1 MGIGFGID
9 WRYAVTGGMWLGI
22 AVVAL
27 GTGSVFSALSQS
39 LRELSRARLEEIA
52 AIRNKRGAT
61 ARVGRILDDVA
72 GHATAIALPRILAN
86 LVVVVGIVMWFTLMR
101 GVAAPTWVEGL
112 VGVLISS
119 LLLWVFGVVLPH
131 SVARHAGETTVYAWS
146 GFLRAAY
153 IVTGPLKT
161 LAGGVDEM
169 VRRLAGRTEKD
180 EAEELQEELLS
191 AVADAEDEGAFDQ
204 KERDMIEAVV
214 RMRDKTVTQIMTP
227 RTEIEAMELSNNLGV
242 VTQTIRAIGHSRIPV
257 YDGDMDHIVGVFYVK
272 DLMRWLAGENGGARG
287 GKPFE
292 LRGLLRPAMFIP
304 ESKTIR
310 ELLAE
315 LLAKRVHMAIVADE
329 YGGTAGLVTFED
341 IVEEVFG
348 DIQDEYELP
357 EETTNDVRLDTVKRQ
372 AEVDARAYIGDVNA
386 ELKALG
392 IELPESE
399 DYDTV
404 GGFVTVTLGRIPTA
418 GESFAHEG
426 TTVTVVAAE
435 PTRVTRVRLEAA
447 RSEEE
452 LKDEA
457 RAEAKG

>member
-1 MGIGFGID
+1 
-9 WRYAVTGGMWLGI
+9 
-22 AVVAL
+22 
-27 GTGSVFSALSQS
+27 
-39 LRELSRARLEEIA
+39 
-52 AIRNKRGAT
+52 
-61 ARVGRILDDVA
+61 
-72 GHATAIALPRILAN
+72 
-86 LVVVVGIVMWFTLMR
+86 
-101 GVAAPTWVEGL
+101 
-112 VGVLISS
+112 
-119 LLLWVFGVVLPH
+119 
-131 SVARHAGETTVYAWS
+131 
-146 GFLRAAY
+146 
-153 IVTGPLKT
+153 
-161 LAGGVDEM
+161 
-169 VRRLAGRTEKD
+169 
-180 EAEELQEELLS
+180 
-191 AVADAEDEGAFDQ
+191 
-204 KERDMIEAVV
+204 
-214 RMRDKTVTQIMTP
+214 
-227 RTEIEAMELSNNLGV
+227 
-242 VTQTIRAIGHSRIPV
+242 
-257 YDGDMDHIVGVFYVK
+257 MDHIVGVFYVK

-287 GKPFE
+287 GKPFD

-310 ELLAE
+310 ELLGE

-357 EETTNDVRLDTVKRQ
+357 EETTSDVRLDTVKRQ

-386 ELKALG
+386 DLKPLG

-447 RSEEE
+447 RSDEQ

>member
-1 MGIGFGID
+1 M
-9 WRYAVTGGMWLGI
+9 TGGMWLGI
-22 AVVAL
+22 SIGAL
-27 GTGSVFSALSQS
+27 GVGSTFSALTQS
-39 LRELSRARLEEIA
+39 LRELSKARLEEIA
-52 AIRNKRGAT
+52 AIRNRPKAT
-61 ARVGRILDDVA
+61 ARVGRIIDDVQ

-86 LVVVVGIVMWFTLMR
+86 LMVVVGMVMWIASLR
-101 GVAAPTWVEGL
+101 GVAAPTWVEGV

-119 LLLWVFGVVLPH
+119 LLLWVFGAVLPH
-131 SVARHAGETTVYAWS
+131 SVARHAGESTVYAWS
-146 GFLRAAY
+146 GFLRGVYVVA
-153 IVTGPLKT
+153 GPLKA
-161 LAGGVDEM
+161 LADGLDEM
-169 VRRLAGRTEKD
+169 VRRLAGKSEKD

-227 RTEIEAMELSNNLGV
+227 RTEIEAMELSNNLGL

-257 YDGDMDHIVGVFYVK
+257 YEGDLDHIVGVFYVK
-272 DLMRWLAGENGGARG
+272 DLMRWLAGENGGARS
-287 GKPFE
+287 GKAFD
-292 LRGLLRPAMFIP
+292 LKALVRPPMFIP
-304 ESKTIR
+304 ETKTIR

-357 EETTNDVRLDTVKRQ
+357 EETSNDVRLDTDKRQ

-386 ELKALG
+386 ELKPLG

-404 GGFVTVTLGRIPTA
+404 GGFVTVTLGRIPAA
-418 GESFAHEG
+418 GESFSHEG
-426 TTVTVVAAE
+426 MVVTVVAAE
-435 PTRVTRVRLEAA
+435 PTRVTRVRLAPVPNEAQA
-447 RSEEE
+447 AERSGAGASGRV
-452 LKDEA
+452 D
-457 RAEAKG
+457 

>member
-1 MGIGFGID
+1 M
-9 WRYAVTGGMWLGI
+9 TGGVWLGL

-27 GTGSVFSALSQS
+27 GVGSVFSALSQS
-39 LRELSRARLEEIA
+39 LREVSRARLEEIA
-52 AIRNKRGAT
+52 AIRNRRGST
-61 ARVGRILDDVA
+61 ARVGRILDDVQ
-72 GHATAIALPRILAN
+72 GHATSIALPRILAN
-86 LVVVVGIVMWFTLMR
+86 LAVVVGIVMWITGLR
-101 GVAAPTWVEGL
+101 GVPAPTWVEGL
-112 VGVLISS
+112 LGVLFSS

-131 SVARHAGETTVYAWS
+131 SVARHAGESTVYAWS

-153 IVTGPLKT
+153 VLTGPLKL
-161 LAGGVDEM
+161 LADGVDEM
-169 VRRLAGRTEKD
+169 VRRLAGRTEMD

-214 RMRDKTVTQIMTP
+214 RMRDKTVIQIMTP
-227 RTEIEAMELSNNLGV
+227 RTEIAAMELSNNLGV

-257 YDGDMDHIVGVFYVK
+257 YDGDLDHIVGVFYVK

-287 GKPFE
+287 GKPFD
-292 LRGLLRPAMFIP
+292 LRALLRPAMFIP

-310 ELLAE
+310 ELLGE

-341 IVEEVFG
+341 LVEEVFG

-357 EETTNDVRLDTVKRQ
+357 EDQTSEVRVDSSKRE
-372 AEVDARAYIGDVNA
+372 AEVDARAYIGDVNSD
-386 ELKALG
+386 LKPLG

-404 GGFVTVTLGRIPTA
+404 GGFVTVTLGRIPAA
-418 GESFAHEG
+418 GETFQHDGIS
-426 TTVTVVAAE
+426 VTVIAAE
-435 PTRVTRVRLEAA
+435 PTRVTRVRLGAVQSQENAQGA
-447 RSEEE
+447 GIAGQR
-452 LKDEA
+452 D
-457 RAEAKG
+457 